1 MPAFPDL
8 PDPMST
14 PTVGLR
20 LAAERDI
27 PEVLIA
33 HQDDPELYRRLGLS
47 RPPSGAELG
56 RRAEGGATDR
66 ATGAA
71 LWLTLVADGS
81 DDCIGQIDVHD
92 IDWDHMR
99 AELGIWVAP
108 AQRGRGVAGD
118 ALGLIGRWLLSA
130 CGLERVQL
138 TTEPDNE
145 ALRAAARR
153 AGFIEEGL
161 LRGYLRER
169 GRRVDVTMLSLV
181 ARDVVGP

>member
-56 RRAEGGATDR
+56 RRAEGGAADR
-66 ATGAA
+66 ATGAGEKITA
-71 LWLTLVADGS
+71 EAGVEYRYAFSLE
-81 DDCIGQIDVHD
+81 
-92 IDWDHMR
+92 
-99 AELGIWVAP
+99 ELGLA
-108 AQRGRGVAGD
+108 
-118 ALGLIGRWLLSA
+118 
-130 CGLERVQL
+130 
-138 TTEPDNE
+138 
-145 ALRAAARR
+145 
-153 AGFIEEGL
+153 
-161 LRGYLRER
+161 
-169 GRRVDVTMLSLV
+169 
-181 ARDVVGP
+181 